1 MSDSGRPFIKTAPA
15 AALPMFEAEAAGLR
29 EIRSSNTIRVPEVY
43 DVGSRDG
50 AAYIEMERLQLR
62 ATTAADETE
71 AGELLAAMHRVTAER
86 FGWYRDNTIGPTP
99 QHNPASD
106 NWLEFYASAR
116 LQYQLE
122 LAAKNGYE
130 GELQAAGAQLLQS
143 LPALLAG
150 HEPVASLLHGDLWGG
165 NWGATQEGVVTFDP
179 AVYYGDR
186 ETDIAM
192 TRLFGGFGRNFYT
205 AYERA
210 WPLPPGHERRVA
222 LYQLYHVLN
231 HLNLFGSG
239 YLGKSLALL
248 KQLAA

>member
-1 MSDSGRPFIKTAPA
+1 MSDASRLFTKTAPA
-15 AALPMFEAEAAGLR
+15 AALHMFEAEVAGLV
-29 EIRSSNTIRVPEVY
+29 EIGASNTIRVPEVY
-43 DVGSRDG
+43 DVGIRDG
-50 AAYIEMERLQLR
+50 CAYIEMERLQLR
-62 ATTAADETE
+62 ATTAADETA

-99 QHNPASD
+99 QHNPVSD
-106 NWLEFYASAR
+106 SWLEFYATAR

-122 LAAKNGYE
+122 LAAKNGYD
-130 GELQAAGAQLLQS
+130 GELQAEGARLLEG

-165 NWGATQEGVVTFDP
+165 NWGATSDGVVTFDP

-192 TRLFGGFGRNFYT
+192 TRLFGGFGRSFYA

-210 WPLPPGHERRVA
+210 WPLAAGHERRVA

-239 YLGKSLALL
+239 YLGQGLALM
-248 KQLAA
+248 KQLAV